1 MIARVAVTLGLLVGL
16 MGLTGLTGCASFGQR
31 DPVSVQ
37 VVGID
42 PLPGEG
48 LEGRFSLK
56 LRVQN
61 PNEQAIEYD
70 GLSVEL
76 EVRGS
81 RLASGV
87 SDARGTVPR
96 FGEKILALPVT
107 VSIAAMIQ
115 QAIGLSAGQSGN
127 VAYVLRGKLGGTSFG
142 AMRFE
147 THGELQL
154 PAALVGVER

>member
-1 MIARVAVTLGLLVGL
+1 MIVRVAVTLALLACL
-16 MGLTGLTGCASFGQR
+16 AGLTGCAGFGLR
-31 DPVSVQ
+31 DPVNVQ
-37 VVGID
+37 VVGIE

-70 GLSVEL
+70 GLSAEL

-87 SDARGTVPR
+87 SDERGTVPR
-96 FGEKILALPVT
+96 FGEKILVLPVT

-115 QAIGLSAGQSGN
+115 QAIGLATGQSGK
-127 VAYVLRGKLGGTSFG
+127 ADYVLRGKLGGASFG

-147 THGELQL
+147 TRGELQF